1 MENNL
6 KKRSK
11 KRASR
16 VLRVRKRV
24 RGSSQKPRL
33 CVMKSNKHI
42 SAQLIDDDKGI
53 TLASV
58 STLSKDM
65 KGKEF
70 KARSKEAAK
79 LLGSMLAQ
87 KALEKQVTT
96 VVFDRGRFKFHG
108 IVAELAGAARA
119 AGLQF

>member
-24 RGSSQKPRL
+24 RGSSQRPRL